1 VLTGP
6 FLAYQIFRAL
16 RRSRCAR
23 LRVTHISRRDELL
36 QKMNCYYEFAEKRFS
51 RRIKVKTKV
60 NYPKLYSIPA
70 ITAVALFLAVSTP
83 AQQKDATKPET
94 TPPSTIEG
102 LVRDISCPIQN
113 KEATA
118 TKFNLEC
125 AVECAKAGSP
135 LIILTKDGVIYTPIS
150 DTMPDKD
157 QRQRLMPFLGKYVQV
172 TGPVFEREGT
182 HAIAIQNIKEMKEVH
197 LITNAK

>member
-1 VLTGP
+1 MSY
-6 FLAYQIFRAL
+6 F
-16 RRSRCAR
+16 
-23 LRVTHISRRDELL
+23 
-36 QKMNCYYEFAEKRFS
+36 
-51 RRIKVKTKV
+51 
-60 NYPKLYSIPA
+60 KLYVVPA
-70 ITAVALFLAVSTP
+70 IAAAALFFSISTP
-83 AQQKDATKPET
+83 GQQKDATKPET
-94 TPPSTIEG
+94 TPPVTIEG

-135 LIILTKDGVIYTPIS
+135 LIVLTKDGVIYTPIS

-172 TGPVFEREGT
+172 TGTVFEREGT
-182 HAIAIQNIKEMKEVH
+182 HAIAVQNIKEMKELH

>member
-1 VLTGP
+1 MSY
-6 FLAYQIFRAL
+6 F
-16 RRSRCAR
+16 
-23 LRVTHISRRDELL
+23 
-36 QKMNCYYEFAEKRFS
+36 
-51 RRIKVKTKV
+51 
-60 NYPKLYSIPA
+60 KLYVVPA
-70 ITAVALFLAVSTP
+70 IAAALFFSISTP
-83 AQQKDATKPET
+83 GQQKDATKPET
-94 TPPSTIEG
+94 TAPVTIEG

-125 AVECAKAGSP
+125 AKAGSP
-135 LIILTKDGVIYTPIS
+135 LIVLTKDGVIYTPIS

-172 TGPVFEREGT
+172 TGTVFEREGT
-182 HAIAIQNIKEMKEVH
+182 HAIAVQNIKEMKEVH

>member
-1 VLTGP
+1 MSY
-6 FLAYQIFRAL
+6 F
-16 RRSRCAR
+16 
-23 LRVTHISRRDELL
+23 
-36 QKMNCYYEFAEKRFS
+36 
-51 RRIKVKTKV
+51 
-60 NYPKLYSIPA
+60 KLYVVPA
-70 ITAVALFLAVSTP
+70 IAAAALFFSISTP
-83 AQQKDATKPET
+83 GQQKDATKPEA
-94 TPPSTIEG
+94 TPPVTIEG

-135 LIILTKDGVIYTPIS
+135 LIVLTKDGVIYTPIS

-172 TGPVFEREGT
+172 TGTVFEREGT
-182 HAIAIQNIKEMKEVH
+182 HASQSRTSRK
-197 LITNAK
+197 

>member
-1 VLTGP
+1 MSY
-6 FLAYQIFRAL
+6 F
-16 RRSRCAR
+16 
-23 LRVTHISRRDELL
+23 
-36 QKMNCYYEFAEKRFS
+36 
-51 RRIKVKTKV
+51 
-60 NYPKLYSIPA
+60 KLYVVPA
-70 ITAVALFLAVSTP
+70 IAAAALFFSISTP
-83 AQQKDATKPET
+83 GQQKDATKPET
-94 TPPSTIEG
+94 TAPVTIEG

-135 LIILTKDGVIYTPIS
+135 LIVLTKDGVIYTPIS

-172 TGPVFEREGT
+172 TGTVFEREGT
-182 HAIAIQNIKEMKEVH
+182 HAIAVQNIKEMKEVH

>member
-1 VLTGP
+1 MSY
-6 FLAYQIFRAL
+6 F
-16 RRSRCAR
+16 
-23 LRVTHISRRDELL
+23 
-36 QKMNCYYEFAEKRFS
+36 
-51 RRIKVKTKV
+51 
-60 NYPKLYSIPA
+60 KLYVVPA
-70 ITAVALFLAVSTP
+70 LAAAALFFSISTP
-83 AQQKDATKPET
+83 GQQKDATKPET
-94 TPPSTIEG
+94 TPPVTIEG

-135 LIILTKDGVIYTPIS
+135 LIVLTKDGVIYTPIS

-172 TGPVFEREGT
+172 TGTVFEREGT
-182 HAIAIQNIKEMKEVH
+182 HAIAVQNIKEMKEVH